1 MKTIT
6 KYLNNRV
13 WLCAALLVVSVS
25 ACQTA
30 PPQATTAATAAI
42 ATSAPTDT
50 PTSQP
55 TLTPPPIPFEL
66 TSPAFENGGV
76 IPKGFSCEG
85 SLPSPELNW
94 GDPPAGTQSF
104 ALIFNDPTLR
114 PGWVHWIVYG
124 LPADYR
130 GLLEGF
136 DNGGEGSTEGGIY
149 TGLNSWNLSIYRG
162 PCPPTGSTHT
172 YVFTLYALD
181 TMLESGTRLNKE
193 GLQAAMEGHILA
205 QVDLSATFTR

>member
-1 MKTIT
+1 MP
-6 KYLNNRV
+6 
-13 WLCAALLVVSVS
+13 A
-25 ACQTA
+25 
-30 PPQATTAATAAI
+30 
-42 ATSAPTDT
+42 
-50 PTSQP
+50 
-55 TLTPPPIPFEL
+55 PFEL
-66 TSPAFENGGV
+66 TSPAFENEGV
-76 IPKGFSCEG
+76 IPKDFSCEG
-85 SLPSPELNW
+85 TLSSPELNW

-149 TGLNSWNLSIYRG
+149 TGLNSWELSIYRG
-162 PCPPTGSTHT
+162 PCPPMGSTHT

-181 TMLESGTRLNKE
+181 TMLESGTRLNKQ
-193 GLQAAMEGHILA
+193 GLLAAMEGHILA